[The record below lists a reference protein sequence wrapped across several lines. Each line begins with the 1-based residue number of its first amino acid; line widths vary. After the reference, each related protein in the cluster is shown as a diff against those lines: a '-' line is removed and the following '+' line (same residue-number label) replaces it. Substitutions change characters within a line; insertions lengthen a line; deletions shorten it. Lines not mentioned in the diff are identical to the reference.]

1 MTLPDTLGAA
11 LALARGRIPAAE
23 TRLLLGALT
32 GASTAQIAAYP
43 ERGLAPGLAL
53 RFVDMLVRREQGE
66 PVAYLLGERE
76 FYGRSFQVS
85 PAVLIPRPETELIVD
100 TVLARVARDVRD
112 VHLRVLDLGTGSGAL
127 AVSLAL
133 ELPAAQVTAVD
144 ISSAALAVAAANAQ
158 RLGARLR
165 CLESDWFAALQGE
178 VFDLIVSN
186 PPYIA
191 AGDPHLEEGDVRF
204 EPPGALASGPA
215 GLDDLARIAAEAPA
229 HLSSGGWLLMEHGY
243 DQGAAVR
250 DLLLARGFLDVAS
263 ARDLAGIERIGFGR
277 RP

>member
-1 MTLPDTLGAA
+1 MKLPDTLGAA
-11 LALARGRIPAAE
+11 LTLARGRIPAAE

-43 ERGLAPGLAL
+43 ERGLEPGLAL

-76 FYGRSFQVS
+76 FYGRSFRVS

-100 TVLARVARDVRD
+100 TVLARVVKDAA
-112 VHLRVLDLGTGSGAL
+112 LRILDLGTGSGAL

-144 ISSAALAVAAANAQ
+144 ISPAALAVAAANAQ

-229 HLSSGGWLLMEHGY
+229 YLNSGGWLLMEHGY

>member
-1 MTLPDTLGAA
+1 MKLPDTLGAA

-23 TRLLLGALT
+23 ARMLLGALT

-43 ERGLAPGLAL
+43 ERGLAPELAL

-76 FYGRSFQVS
+76 FYGRRFRVS

-100 TVLARVARDVRD
+100 TVLARVPRDAAVRI
-112 VHLRVLDLGTGSGAL
+112 LDLGTGSGAL

-144 ISSAALAVAAANAQ
+144 ISPAALAVATANAQ
-158 RLGARLR
+158 HLGARLR
-165 CLESDWFAALQGE
+165 CLESDWFAALQGDL
-178 VFDLIVSN
+178 FDLIVSN
-186 PPYIA
+186 PPYVA
-191 AGDPHLEEGDVRF
+191 AGDPHLDEGDVRF
-204 EPPGALASGPA
+204 EPPGALASGPE

-229 HLSSGGWLLMEHGY
+229 HLASGGYLLMEHGY

-250 DLLLARGFLDVAS
+250 ALLQAQGFVEVAS

>member
-1 MTLPDTLGAA
+1 MKLPDSLGAA

-23 TRLLLGALT
+23 ARMLLGALT

-43 ERGLAPGLAL
+43 ERGLVPELAL

-76 FYGRSFQVS
+76 FYGRRFRVS

-100 TVLARVARDVRD
+100 TVLARVPRDAAVRI
-112 VHLRVLDLGTGSGAL
+112 LDLGTGSGAL

-144 ISSAALAVAAANAQ
+144 ISPAALAVAAANAQ
-158 RLGARLR
+158 QLGARVR

-178 VFDLIVSN
+178 LFDLIVSN
-186 PPYIA
+186 PPYVA
-191 AGDPHLEEGDVRF
+191 AGDPHLDEGDVRF

-229 HLSSGGWLLMEHGY
+229 HLLSGGYLLMEHGY

-250 DLLLARGFLDVAS
+250 DLLQAQGFVDVAS

>member
-1 MTLPDTLGAA
+1 MKLPDSLGAA
-11 LALARGRIPAAE
+11 LALARGRIPTAE
-23 TRLLLGALT
+23 ARMLLGALT

-43 ERGLAPGLAL
+43 ERGLAPELAL
-53 RFVDMLVRREQGE
+53 RFADMLVRREQGE

-76 FYGRSFQVS
+76 FYGRRFRVS

-100 TVLARVARDVRD
+100 TVLARVPRDAAIRI
-112 VHLRVLDLGTGSGAL
+112 LDLGTGSGAL

-144 ISSAALAVAAANAQ
+144 ISPAALAVAAANAQ
-158 RLGARLR
+158 HLGARVR

-178 VFDLIVSN
+178 LFDLIVSN
-186 PPYIA
+186 PPYVA
-191 AGDPHLEEGDVRF
+191 AGDPHLYEGDVRF

-229 HLSSGGWLLMEHGY
+229 YLVSGGYLLMEHGY

-250 DLLLARGFLDVAS
+250 ALLQAQGFVEVAS

-277 RP
+277 HP

>member
-1 MTLPDTLGAA
+1 MKLPDSLGAA

-23 TRLLLGALT
+23 ARMLLGALT

-43 ERGLAPGLAL
+43 ERGLAPELAL

-76 FYGRSFQVS
+76 FYGRRFRVS

-100 TVLARVARDVRD
+100 TVLARVPRDAAIRI
-112 VHLRVLDLGTGSGAL
+112 LDLGTGSGAL

-144 ISSAALAVAAANAQ
+144 ISPAALAVASANAQ
-158 RLGARLR
+158 QLGACVR

-178 VFDLIVSN
+178 LFDLIVSN
-186 PPYIA
+186 PPYVA
-191 AGDPHLEEGDVRF
+191 AGDPHLDEGDVRF

-229 HLSSGGWLLMEHGY
+229 HLASGGHLLMEHGY

-250 DLLLARGFLDVAS
+250 ALLQAQGFVEVAS

>member
-1 MTLPDTLGAA
+1 MKLPDTLGAA

-43 ERGLAPGLAL
+43 ERALAPELAL

-76 FYGRSFQVS
+76 FYGRSFRVS

-100 TVLARVARDVRD
+100 TVLARVSPEAA
-112 VHLRVLDLGTGSGAL
+112 LRILDLGTGSGAL
-127 AVSLAL
+127 GVSLAL

-144 ISSAALAVAAANAQ
+144 ISPAALAVAAANAQ

-165 CLESDWFAALQGE
+165 CLESDWFAAVQGE

>member
-1 MTLPDTLGAA
+1 MKLPDSLGAA

-23 TRLLLGALT
+23 ARMLLGALT

-43 ERGLAPGLAL
+43 ERGLAPELAL
-53 RFVDMLVRREQGE
+53 RFADMLVRREQGE

-76 FYGRSFQVS
+76 FYGRRFRVS

-100 TVLARVARDVRD
+100 TVLARVPRDAAIRI
-112 VHLRVLDLGTGSGAL
+112 LDLGTGSGAL

-144 ISSAALAVAAANAQ
+144 ISPAALAVAAANAQ
-158 RLGARLR
+158 HLGARVR

-178 VFDLIVSN
+178 LFDLIVSN
-186 PPYIA
+186 PPYVA
-191 AGDPHLEEGDVRF
+191 AGDPHLYEGDVRF

-229 HLSSGGWLLMEHGY
+229 YLVSGGYLLMEHGY

-250 DLLLARGFLDVAS
+250 ALLQAQGFVEVAS

-277 RP
+277 HP

>member
-1 MTLPDTLGAA
+1 MRLPDTLGAA

-43 ERGLAPGLAL
+43 ERALAPELAL

-76 FYGRSFQVS
+76 FYGRSFRVS

-100 TVLARVARDVRD
+100 TVLARVVKDAA
-112 VHLRVLDLGTGSGAL
+112 LRILDLGTGSGAL

-144 ISSAALAVAAANAQ
+144 ISPAALAVAAANAQ

>member
-1 MTLPDTLGAA
+1 LKLPDSLGAA

-23 TRLLLGALT
+23 ARMLLGALT

-43 ERGLAPGLAL
+43 ERELAPELAL

-66 PVAYLLGERE
+66 PVAYLLGQRE
-76 FYGRSFQVS
+76 FYGRCFRVS

-100 TVLARVARDVRD
+100 RVLARVPRDAAIRI
-112 VHLRVLDLGTGSGAL
+112 LDLGTGSGAL

-144 ISSAALAVAAANAQ
+144 LSPAALAVAAANAQ
-158 RLGARLR
+158 RLGARVR

-178 VFDLIVSN
+178 LFDLIVSN
-186 PPYIA
+186 PPYVA
-191 AGDPHLEEGDVRF
+191 AGDPHLDEGDVRF

-229 HLSSGGWLLMEHGY
+229 HLASGGYLLMEHGY

-250 DLLLARGFLDVAS
+250 ALLQAQGFVEVAS

>member
-1 MTLPDTLGAA
+1 LKLPDTLGAA
-11 LALARGRIPAAE
+11 LTLARGRIPAAE

-43 ERGLAPGLAL
+43 ERGLEPGLAL

-76 FYGRSFQVS
+76 FYGRSFRVS

-100 TVLARVARDVRD
+100 TVLARVVKDAA
-112 VHLRVLDLGTGSGAL
+112 LRILDLGTGSGAL

-144 ISSAALAVAAANAQ
+144 ISPAALAVAAANAQ

-229 HLSSGGWLLMEHGY
+229 YLNSGGWLLMEHGY

>member
-1 MTLPDTLGAA
+1 MRLPDTLGAA

-43 ERGLAPGLAL
+43 EHALAPELAL

-76 FYGRSFQVS
+76 FYGRSFRVS

-100 TVLARVARDVRD
+100 TVLARVVKDAA
-112 VHLRVLDLGTGSGAL
+112 LRILDLGTGSGAL

-144 ISSAALAVAAANAQ
+144 ISPAALAVAAANAQ